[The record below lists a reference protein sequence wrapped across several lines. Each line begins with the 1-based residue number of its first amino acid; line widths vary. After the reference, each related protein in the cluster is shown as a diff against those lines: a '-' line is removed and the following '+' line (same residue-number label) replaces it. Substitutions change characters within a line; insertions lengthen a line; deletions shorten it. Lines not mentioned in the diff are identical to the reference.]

1 MPKNKVNNNIKLKSG
16 GGIINGPDGLS
27 VENVSTLIAGEDIVS
42 GEAIYLGSVPT
53 TPISYDTSVGASVSI
68 NADPQ
73 VITQAITIGDN
84 SDRYLVVSVFATAG
98 NGSNGTPGVSSIT
111 YAGVA
116 LTLLVSSDTSKLYGL
131 ANPTV
136 GTNNLII
143 NTAKISGSTPYFGNV
158 AYFAHAFYDCEYD
171 DDFTGSGY
179 TLATTLTVEGSIVVG
194 SGVKYG
200 FGNGTPYTSSDLTEN
215 FLTAN
220 TGAVNAYG
228 GWQPTLGDITGT
240 GNITTGAGVGAPDL
254 ALGVVLKPANL
265 PTYGVARLTTTADP
279 DYNGNRYLKFIG
291 FSASDALEGE
301 SLDITTSGIVK
312 SLSGLTPN
320 SFYYLQDTAG
330 KIDVSAGTNEK
341 KVGIAISATE
351 LLLL

>member
-16 GGIINGPDGLS
+16 GGLVNDASDGLS

-42 GEAIYLGSVPT
+42 GEAIYLGSIPT
-53 TPISYDTSVGASVSI
+53 TPISYDTSVGAKVSI
-68 NADPQ
+68 STDPQ
-73 VITQAITIGDN
+73 VITQAITIADE
-84 SDRYLVVSVFATAG
+84 SDRYLVVSVFARGG
-98 NGSNGTPGVSSIT
+98 NGSNGTPTVSSIT

-143 NTAKISGSTPYFGNV
+143 NTTKTGSTPYFGNV
-158 AYFAHAFYDCEYD
+158 GYFAHSFYNCEYD

-200 FGNGTPYTSSDLTEN
+200 FGAGTPYTSSSLSSN
-215 FLTAN
+215 FLTVNAE
-220 TGAVNAYG
+220 AVNAYS

-240 GNITTGAGVGAPDL
+240 VNITTGAGIGAPDL

-279 DYNGNRYLKFIG
+279 AYNGNRYLKFIG